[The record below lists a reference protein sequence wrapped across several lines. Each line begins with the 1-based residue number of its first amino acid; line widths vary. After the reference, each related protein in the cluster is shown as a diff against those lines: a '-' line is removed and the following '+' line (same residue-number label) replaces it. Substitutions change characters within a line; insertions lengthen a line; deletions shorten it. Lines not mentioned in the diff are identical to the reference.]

1 MSINLFD
8 LSNNSLSNDT
18 DMDYEKRKPP
28 YYSLTNIDFN
38 EITRIARINFLETQQ
53 YRTIIKYVTRNYVKY
68 PVYSDWKQKTKVINK
83 SIKLTNSEL
92 ENLNQNSDHL
102 IRKFA
107 TDIIKHLNREELQ
120 PSWYKKEQLKSAL
133 NYGMEK
139 INNFYEEFTK
149 EQKGIIEVARNKIYY
164 YEYEINNSK
173 KQLLQLKKQQ
183 NILNLKLD
191 KIVNSKH
198 KLVKTII
205 TLGIY
210 KYFISNNRI
219 TKIKKKQ
226 ITIKETISKIN
237 TQIDKNN
244 NKITNCNKII
254 DSCNNSIEIFLKQCN
269 DAKHEIKNTYMV
281 TYNNIKPL
289 YNVSNINEKNNDFK
303 LLKSFSGYSYKK
315 IIGVYIIH
323 NRENDKYY
331 IGQSKDI
338 LKRIK
343 QHFNGTIPKNYIFA
357 EDYYTSKYQNKE
369 DLFEIKIIP
378 CETKDELDKLEKKLI
393 SEYDS
398 WNNGYNGTSGN
409 L

>member
-28 YYSLTNIDFN
+28 YYSLTSIDFN

-120 PSWYKKEQLKSAL
+120 PSWYKKRLIISNLDNELNHIKNNYNLSKTTQKNIITVAETRIENTNTTINKNNIQLVKNTKQISKL
-133 NYGMEK
+133 NKILIK
-139 INNFYEEFTK
+139 INNPSH
-149 EQKGIIEVARNKIYY
+149 KI
-164 YEYEINNSK
+164 
-173 KQLLQLKKQQ
+173 
-183 NILNLKLD
+183 
-191 KIVNSKH
+191 
-198 KLVKTII
+198 VKTILTI
-205 TLGIY
+205 GIY
-210 KYFISNNRI
+210 KYFISNRR
-219 TKIKKKQ
+219 KIKIQ
-226 ITIKETISKIN
+226 NKIQQLQN
-237 TQIDKNN
+237 TNDNLTDE
-244 NKITNCNKII
+244 ITNCKKLLDN
-254 DSCNNSIEIFLKQCN
+254 
-269 DAKHEIKNTYMV
+269 
-281 TYNNIKPL
+281 YNNIIDICNNNIQQSL
-289 YNVSNINEKNNDFK
+289 IEYNNSKQTIENNYKIKYDNIKALTDSVNFNNNNFIM
-303 LLKSFSGYSYKK
+303 LKEFSGYSYKK

-323 NRENDKYY
+323 NKEKDKYY
-331 IGQSKDI
+331 VGQSKDI

-393 SEYDS
+393 FEYDS